1 MQLLHYN
8 IPLRE
13 KEGTNRP
20 PVDFYIFTAR
30 SDAKKAL
37 CPCDRKL
44 FWIRET
50 HSAFLMRSS
59 SAAFG

>member
-20 PVDFYIFTAR
+20 LADFYIFHGAQLR
-30 SDAKKAL
+30 EKSSLPVRQKA
-37 CPCDRKL
+37 
-44 FWIRET
+44 F
-50 HSAFLMRSS
+50 S
-59 SAAFG
+59 G